1 MPVGVL
7 CRVCHGVHR
16 ERGEEAPVGAVYS
29 LVSVSSKRGEWAEY
43 FHPDE
48 GKGRMTEEKTRR
60 EQRALMNRG
69 RGNSESSE
77 GMGTKVFQVVMLEI

>member
-43 FHPDE
+43 FHLDE
-48 GKGRMTEEKTRR
+48 GKGRMTEKTRR
-60 EQRALMNRG
+60 EQWALMNRG
-69 RGNSESSE
+69 QGNSESSE
-77 GMGTKVFQVVMLEI
+77 GTGTKVFQVVMLEI